1 MELEIR
7 TLPVGP
13 FQQNA
18 RVVVESTG
26 CEALVIDPGD
36 EAERILRTVEAMGG
50 KVRYVLLTHA
60 HLDHAG
66 AAAPVRRALGAPLAL
81 HRADF
86 ALLGGLSE
94 QGRMFGISGIEVPDV
109 DIDLTDVETLSF
121 GDGEIRVVPTPGHT
135 PGGVTFLI
143 GAQGFFGDTL
153 FQGSVGRTDLGGDA
167 QVYARTLREVV
178 LALPD
183 ETVVMSGHGPDT
195 TIGIERRTN
204 PFLNGTLALDGS

>member
-1 MELEIR
+1 MELAIR

-18 RVVVESTG
+18 RVVVETVRH
-26 CEALVIDPGD
+26 EALVVDPGA

-50 KVRYVLLTHA
+50 EVRYVLLTHA

-66 AAAPVRRALGAPLAL
+66 AAAPVRRALGVPLAL
-81 HRADF
+81 HRADGP
-86 ALLGGLSE
+86 LLE
-94 QGRMFGISGIEVPDV
+94 AMAEHGRMFGISGLEVPEV
-109 DIDLTDVETLSF
+109 DLDLAEVETLPF
-121 GDGEIRVVPTPGHT
+121 GEGEIRVVPTPGHT

-143 GAQGFFGDTL
+143 GKDGFFGDTL
-153 FQGSVGRTDLGGDA
+153 FQGSVGRTDLGGDPR
-167 QVYARTLREVV
+167 VYAKTLREVV
-178 LALPD
+178 LAFPD

-204 PFLNGTLALDGS
+204 PFLNGTLALDI